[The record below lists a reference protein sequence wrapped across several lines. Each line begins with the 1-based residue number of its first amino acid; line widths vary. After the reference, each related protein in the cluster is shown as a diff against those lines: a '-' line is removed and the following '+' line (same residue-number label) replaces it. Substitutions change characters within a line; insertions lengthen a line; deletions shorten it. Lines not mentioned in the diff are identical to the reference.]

1 MVKQRAGNQAADILP
16 ARQEAVAMSIFV
28 ALRGFAFV
36 CLISSGL
43 ATAAWSG
50 LKDVRWPIDSN
61 RGDVVWID
69 TAR

>member
-1 MVKQRAGNQAADILP
+1 
-16 ARQEAVAMSIFV
+16 MSVLV

-43 ATAAWSG
+43 ATATWSS
-50 LKDVRWPIDSN
+50 LKEVRWPIDGN

>member
-1 MVKQRAGNQAADILP
+1 MIEQWVGNQAADILF
-16 ARQEAVAMSIFV
+16 ANQEAVAMSVLV

-43 ATAAWSG
+43 ATATWSS
-50 LKDVRWPIDSN
+50 LKEVRWPIDGN